1 MTHAPFSS
9 ADPRKQ
15 IPFRNFADRWAWTS
29 NPTNGM
35 EQMWTGSSTGGA
47 DFDAAK
53 RLLHAGK
60 SMQNAASVYSY
71 DPAMLPNE

>member
-1 MTHAPFSS
+1 
-9 ADPRKQ
+9 
-15 IPFRNFADRWAWTS
+15 
-29 NPTNGM
+29 M